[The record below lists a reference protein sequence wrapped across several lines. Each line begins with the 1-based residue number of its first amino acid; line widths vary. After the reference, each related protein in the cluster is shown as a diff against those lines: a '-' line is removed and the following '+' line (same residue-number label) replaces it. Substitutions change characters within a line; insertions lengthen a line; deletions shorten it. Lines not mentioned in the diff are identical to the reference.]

1 LAAKDAREYIV
12 TNKAP
17 AFIEFMTYRIGDHST
32 SDHSILYRSEDEIK
46 FWKKENNP
54 IDRLGLYLRNHR

>member
-12 TNKAP
+12 TNKVP